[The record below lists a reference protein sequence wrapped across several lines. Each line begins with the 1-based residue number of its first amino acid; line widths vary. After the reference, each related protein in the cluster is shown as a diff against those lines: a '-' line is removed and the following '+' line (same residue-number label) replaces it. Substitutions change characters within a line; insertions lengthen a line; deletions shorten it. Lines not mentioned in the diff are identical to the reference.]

1 MIRLVAFFA
10 IISSLVSHA
19 QDNCNLK
26 NSAANPILAV
36 DTADIKCISQ
46 NSAKPKTL
54 FFTFGIWCSPCRA
67 HLPGAIKLAADRDLD
82 FYVLLLEKEDDQ
94 KTADAIVYLRNLKPD
109 IKIAILKD
117 SVYGEKRTKK
127 NKKFVAEIT
136 PKEFEV
142 IDDYSKYIL
151 LDQQGQVLLVT
162 NWKDNRDSKD
172 WRDDSAVH
180 QKIISLLSTVPRQED
195 ITP

>member
-1 MIRLVAFFA
+1 MKNFVVIFVIIFA
-10 IISSLVSHA
+10 LEANAQQNCKLTNSS
-19 QDNCNLK
+19 
-26 NSAANPILAV
+26 ANPILAV
-36 DTADIKCISQ
+36 DTADIKCIAQ
-46 NSAKPKTL
+46 NSANPKTL

-67 HLPGAIKLAADRDLD
+67 HLPGAIKLAAEHNLD

-94 KTADAIVYLRNLKPD
+94 RTSQAIEYLRNIKPD

-127 NKKFVAEIT
+127 NKKFVNEIT
-136 PKEFEV
+136 PKEFEA

-151 LDQQGQVLLVT
+151 LDKQGRVLIVT

-172 WRDDSAVH
+172 WRDDTAVH
-180 QKIISLLSTVPRQED
+180 QKIISFL
-195 ITP
+195 